1 MRDRLYKKE
10 PMHIG
15 HALLLNV
22 SLTQPQVCAYG
33 IIKNRTAVR
42 LLSLLFDIFAYQGL
56 YRLQLLDILITQR

>member
-1 MRDRLYKKE
+1 MRDRLYRKE

-33 IIKNRTAVR
+33 NIKNRTAVR
-42 LLSLLFDIFAYQGL
+42 LLSLLFDIFAYQSL